1 MPQGLVIKST
11 GNNYKVKINSSIYD
25 CTLAGKYRLE
35 GKKST
40 NPVAVGDLVEVDE
53 NFQVILNVADRRN
66 YIIRRATNLSK
77 KTHVIAAN
85 LDCVVIV
92 ASIASPRTSTGFIDR
107 VLVTA
112 EAYGI
117 DAIIVFNKIDLLN
130 QSELEYLDEL
140 CDDYDIL
147 GYKSFKI
154 SALKNTGMDDFTHNL
169 NKKTALFIGHSGAG
183 KSSILNCI
191 DPSIAQKTG
200 EISQKHQKGTHT
212 TTFAELHETQTGI
225 RIIDTP
231 GVKEFGLVHMNK
243 VEISDYF
250 PELRMLRKSCKFQ
263 DCLHVNEPSC
273 AVIQSVEAGEM
284 PAWRYKN
291 YLNILESN
299 DFVYWDD

>member
-11 GNNYKVKINSSIYD
+11 GNHYKVKIDSSIFD
-25 CTLAGKYRLE
+25 CSLAGKYRLE
-35 GKKST
+35 GNKST
-40 NPVAVGDLVEVDE
+40 NPVAVGDLVDVDE
-53 NFQVILNVADRRN
+53 NLQVILNVADRKN

-85 LDCVVIV
+85 LDCVVVV

-117 DAIIVFNKIDLLN
+117 EAVVVFNKIDLLDK
-130 QSELEYLDEL
+130 EEAEYLDDL
-140 CDDYDIL
+140 SDDYEIL
-147 GYKSFKI
+147 GYKTFKI
-154 SALKNTGMDDFTHNL
+154 SALKKIGVNDLIEVLH
-169 NKKTALFIGHSGAG
+169 KKTALFIGHSGAG

-191 DPSIAQKTG
+191 DPAIEQKTG

-231 GVKEFGLVHMNK
+231 GVKEFGLVHMDK

-263 DCLHVNEPSC
+263 DCLHVNEPAC

-284 PAWRYKN
+284 PEWRYKN

-299 DFVYWDD
+299 DYVHWDS